1 MICLLTLRLQESF
14 RGLYVV
20 LENADLLLALVHTLI
35 CLLRAQQRVVQGL
48 RYLCN
53 ISATVR
59 RLESQK

>member
-35 CLLRAQQRVVQGL
+35 CLLRAQQRV
-48 RYLCN
+48 RD
-53 ISATVR
+53 
-59 RLESQK
+59 